1 MNQQLQN
8 LASINGVDH
17 FGVADLSQAYTA
29 ILEQGGSFIA
39 GYPFSISIGISLID
53 SIVELL
59 PQRNE
64 KAVRVSYRHHAY
76 DIVNL
81 RLDIAA
87 SIISG
92 HLQQSGFR
100 ALPIPSSKRV
110 DDERICAS
118 FSHKLAAN
126 LAGMGW
132 IGKSCLFITPECGPR
147 VRWATILTDAPLES
161 TGELQQEQCGDCREC
176 VDICPTQA
184 ITGRPFRANEP
195 RETRFD
201 ARKCDRYFNSLEEK
215 NEIAVCGL
223 CLYVCPY
230 GRKQKI

>member
-1 MNQQLQN
+1 MLFMSNKNLNQQLHN
-8 LASINGVDH
+8 LASINGVDY

-29 ILEQGGSFIA
+29 ILEQGGNFIA
-39 GYPFSISIGISLID
+39 GFPFSISIGISLLN

-64 KAVRVSYRHHAY
+64 KAVRVSYSHHAY

-110 DDERICAS
+110 DNDRICAS
-118 FSHKLAAN
+118 FSHKLGAN
-126 LAGMGW
+126 LAGLGW
-132 IGKSCLFITPECGPR
+132 IGKSCLFITPEYGPR

-161 TGELQQEQCGDCREC
+161 TGEMRQEQCKDCRE
-176 VDICPTQA
+176 PT
-184 ITGRPFRANEP
+184 FRTWHP
-195 RETRFD
+195 
-201 ARKCDRYFNSLEEK
+201 L
-215 NEIAVCGL
+215 I
-223 CLYVCPY
+223 LYN
-230 GRKQKI
+230 